1 MPRAGG
7 VDLEVGGGV
16 GAAHHVPGHAG
27 VHALVLRGHGLDV
40 VNIREAR
47 AARRLEAGTSEALSF
62 VAVSESHCVDS
73 LLINNSGLGGER

>member
-1 MPRAGG
+1 MTMEIAGGSPLMPGAGG

-40 VNIREAR
+40 VNIRQAR
-47 AARRLEAGTSEALSF
+47 AARRLEEGQVRL
-62 VAVSESHCVDS
+62 
-73 LLINNSGLGGER
+73 